1 VCQDSIAHN
10 RVALQLHVLLLCTVW
25 DLAYQRQ
32 VVSAWMDTF
41 ATEVPM
47 YQTPQMEV
55 QVNSVQKESTAKM
68 EFQTIAQLVL
78 IMTKWEQV

>member
-1 VCQDSIAHN
+1 
-10 RVALQLHVLLLCTVW
+10 
-25 DLAYQRQ
+25 
-32 VVSAWMDTF
+32 MDTF
-41 ATEVPM
+41 ATEEPM
-47 YQTPQMEV
+47 FQTPQMEV